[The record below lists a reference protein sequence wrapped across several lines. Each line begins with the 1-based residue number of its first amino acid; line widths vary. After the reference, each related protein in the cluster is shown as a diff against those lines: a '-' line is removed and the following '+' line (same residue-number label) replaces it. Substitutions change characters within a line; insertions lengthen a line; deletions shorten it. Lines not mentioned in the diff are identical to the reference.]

1 MQKNTIGKLLIN
13 MKPKNKEKLYIY
25 YREGKRC
32 FYCNKK
38 ILYKQMSIDHFYP
51 LSSGGTHDIFNIV
64 CSCKKCN
71 KLKKDKILENHK
83 DIILQ
88 LFLKAVEDDFITGKD
103 IDINNRELKILLLST
118 KRVKNISEEFIFESL
133 DYRFYIKD
141 NKVYK

>member
-1 MQKNTIGKLLIN
+1 

-141 NKVYK
+141 NKVYKYCYVSSLI